1 MALFKPNIPA
11 LKAKRDL
18 AGLLLIL
25 KSKDAPARR
34 DAIKALGEL
43 GARSVVPALTQVL
56 LADNFD
62 VPEKADTATAL
73 GAIGDAAALD
83 ALVQAHAISFTR
95 ERALIEAATTA
106 PNRKYHEGF
115 YITRIATD
123 EYLFRSAIAHA
134 LARIGGV
141 RALNALFGLLA
152 SEVGQMANQVKR
164 EIQQAIQTIVQTR
177 APEFPT
183 ILMEK
188 LKSPSPDVRHWAVHC
203 LSDWGDP
210 ESADTL
216 VTIACDEDEAYPVR
230 EAALMGLG
238 EIGDR
243 RALPFLEDLMKSGN
257 RGIAHDADSSA
268 TRIRH
273 RYPRAPQI

>member
-1 MALFKPNIPA
+1 MLIGMALFKPNIPA

-95 ERALIEAATTA
+95 ERALIKAATTA
-106 PNRKYHEGF
+106 PNRKYQIG
-115 YITRIATD
+115 R
-123 EYLFRSAIAHA
+123 AH
-134 LARIGGV
+134 V
-141 RALNALFGLLA
+141 
-152 SEVGQMANQVKR
+152 
-164 EIQQAIQTIVQTR
+164 
-177 APEFPT
+177 
-183 ILMEK
+183 
-188 LKSPSPDVRHWAVHC
+188 
-203 LSDWGDP
+203 
-210 ESADTL
+210 
-216 VTIACDEDEAYPVR
+216 
-230 EAALMGLG
+230 
-238 EIGDR
+238 
-243 RALPFLEDLMKSGN
+243 
-257 RGIAHDADSSA
+257 
-268 TRIRH
+268 
-273 RYPRAPQI
+273 

>member
-1 MALFKPNIPA
+1 MSLFKPNIPA

-25 KSKDAPARR
+25 KSKDALARR
-34 DAIKALGEL
+34 DAIKAFGDL
-43 GARSVVPALTQVL
+43 GARSVVPALIQVL
-56 LADNFD
+56 LADNLD

-73 GAIGDAAALD
+73 GAIGDADAID
-83 ALVQAHAISFTR
+83 ALVQANAISHTR
-95 ERALIEAATTA
+95 ERRMIETATTA

-123 EYLFRSAIAHA
+123 EYLFRSARAHA
-134 LARIGGV
+134 LARIGGA
-141 RALNALFGLLA
+141 RALNALFDALA
-152 SEVGQMANQVKR
+152 SEAGQMANQVKR
-164 EIQQAIQTIVQTR
+164 EIQQAIQTAVQTR
-177 APEFPT
+177 APE
-183 ILMEK
+183 ILAILIEK
-188 LKSPSPDVRHWAVHC
+188 LKDKSPDVRHWAVHC

-210 ESADTL
+210 EIADTF

-243 RALPFLEDLMKSGN
+243 RALPFLEDLLKSGN

-268 TRIRH
+268 TRIRERH
-273 RYPRAPQI
+273 PRAPQI